1 LTPHWTV
8 RRLLEALPLPGGFW
22 FEPCAGEGDI
32 IKAVNEVRDDV
43 RWCAHE
49 LRGEC
54 APTLASIKHVEHV
67 EIGDLLTRPVATLPK
82 ASVCIS
88 NPPFSIAQPILEHLL
103 HGDFEHLIF
112 LQRVNWCAGP
122 RAALFRELRPS
133 LYVLPDRPSFTGGS
147 TDSTEYGFWH
157 FDGEGKLRILNNTPL
172 RERQGK
178 CESDSTTPAKAS
190 LRSSRSPHE
199 PKTAAVPTR

>member
-1 LTPHWTV
+1 MSSTHRGAERRPADFYATPHWTV
-8 RRLLEALPLPGGFW
+8 RRLLEALPLPGGVW

-32 IKAVNEVRDDV
+32 IKAVNAKREDV
-43 RWCAHE
+43 TWHAHE

-54 APTLASIKHVEHV
+54 APTLDSIERVTHV
-67 EIGDLLTRPVATLPK
+67 EIGDLLARRVATMPM
-82 ASVCIS
+82 ASVCIT

-122 RAALFRELRPS
+122 RAALFREMQPS

-147 TDSTEYGFWH
+147 TDSIEYGWWV
-157 FDGEGKLRILNNTPL
+157 FDAEGKLNILNNTPL

-178 CESDSTTPAKAS
+178 
-190 LRSSRSPHE
+190 
-199 PKTAAVPTR
+199 AA